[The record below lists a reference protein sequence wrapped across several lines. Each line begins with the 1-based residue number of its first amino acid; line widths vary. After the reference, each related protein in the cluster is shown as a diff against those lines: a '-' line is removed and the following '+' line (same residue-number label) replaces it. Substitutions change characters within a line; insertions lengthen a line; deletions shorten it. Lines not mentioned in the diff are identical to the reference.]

1 MLVNLALLSVLICL
15 SVPTS
20 SFATGLGPV
29 DRKLKS
35 TNSLHGTLRTKLPS
49 MAVGQTALFTSGTQT
64 IVSEEKKSGGDATI
78 STSIFNLAKSIIGS
92 GVLSLPSGIAFFA
105 DEPSALLP
113 SVVICA
119 IFGLVAAYSFS
130 SIGNVCKEYEAT
142 SFQDAWAKSVSPKSA
157 WVISSSITA
166 LCFLASLAYSIIIGE
181 SFTAMARV
189 SHRLRQPSLTL
200 C

>member
-1 MLVNLALLSVLICL
+1 M
-15 SVPTS
+15 
-20 SFATGLGPV
+20 
-29 DRKLKS
+29 
-35 TNSLHGTLRTKLPS
+35 
-49 MAVGQTALFTSGTQT
+49 
-64 IVSEEKKSGGDATI
+64 SEEKKSGGDATI

-181 SFTAMARV
+181 SFTAMAKVTSPRAAATELYIFH
-189 SHRLRQPSLTL
+189 SSMPYTSLL
-200 C
+200 YSLDV